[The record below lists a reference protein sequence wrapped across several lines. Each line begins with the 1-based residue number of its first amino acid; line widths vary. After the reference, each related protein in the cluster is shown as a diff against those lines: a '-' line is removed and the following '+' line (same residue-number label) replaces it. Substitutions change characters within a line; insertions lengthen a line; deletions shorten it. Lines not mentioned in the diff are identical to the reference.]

1 MLDTGYDR
9 TPIASDRNTKAA
21 HVRRMDQIDILYPG
35 AFTSRQKRY
44 AAVPAPD
51 MAKVTLIDERT
62 ANFWKQ
68 HLQR

>member
-1 MLDTGYDR
+1 
-9 TPIASDRNTKAA
+9 
-21 HVRRMDQIDILYPG
+21 MDQIDILYPG